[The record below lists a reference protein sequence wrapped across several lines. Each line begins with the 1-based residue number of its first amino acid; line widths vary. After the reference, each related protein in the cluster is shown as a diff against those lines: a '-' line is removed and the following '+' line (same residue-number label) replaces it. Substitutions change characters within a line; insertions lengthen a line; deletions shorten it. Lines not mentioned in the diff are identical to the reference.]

1 MVHMSQKLAPGI
13 CGRVDVTVN
22 ETLSALHPA
31 AGGEMNVFG
40 TPFVI
45 ALMEQAADKSVR
57 PYLDPGCATVGT
69 KVNMQHT
76 AATPMG
82 MTAYAE
88 SELLEVDGRRL
99 LFRIAVYDAVGQVA
113 EGTHE
118 RFIIHK
124 EKFMQKTEMRGKE
137 IKHHEK

>member
-1 MVHMSQKLAPGI
+1 MNQNLLPGI
-13 CGRVDVTVN
+13 KGRVDVTVN
-22 ETLSALHPA
+22 ETISATNPA

-57 PYLDPGCATVGT
+57 PYLEPGCATVGT
-69 KVNMQHT
+69 MVNMHHL

-82 MTAYAE
+82 MKAYAE
-88 SELLEVDGRRL
+88 SELLEADGRKL
-99 LFRIAVYDAVGQVA
+99 LFRVAVYDEVSLVA

-118 RFIIHK
+118 RFIIQK
-124 EKFMQKTEMRGKE
+124 EKFMKKTESRGKE
-137 IKHHEK
+137 Q